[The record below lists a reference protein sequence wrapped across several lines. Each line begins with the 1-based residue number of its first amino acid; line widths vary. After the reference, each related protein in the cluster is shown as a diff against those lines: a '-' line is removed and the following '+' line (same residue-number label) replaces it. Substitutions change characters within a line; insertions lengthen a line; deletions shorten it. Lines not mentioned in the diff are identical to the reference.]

1 MSSFFLTRVLETA
14 ESGGDRIA
22 FRGHGGELSY
32 ADAGRVLRR
41 LHASL
46 GIAPGEVVALVGG
59 NRPETLLAQ
68 FAIQLSGAS
77 VVLVGAS
84 SSIPDRLAMLEGAGV
99 TTLVLDPERE
109 HAAELAAAVGPDR
122 VRELG
127 YAADLLATEGES
139 PVALPDSVR
148 VIFPSGGTTGVPKL
162 IAHTGMYDGIAH
174 IFPWEPE
181 AGNRILV
188 VAPLSH
194 MTGNAGALG
203 GFLRGDLVVL
213 HEKFDAGAV
222 LDAIAAERL
231 THLSLTPPRLSAL
244 LDHPDLAT
252 TDLSSV
258 RSLSLGASPLSPKR
272 LSQALEV
279 FGPVVGQGYG
289 LTENPVVATIAAA
302 DFDSHPHRLASVGR
316 IAPGTEAKI
325 AGDVGEVLVKGL
337 AMMDGYFGQPELTAA
352 AFTEDGW
359 LRTGDLGRFDEDGF
373 LYLLDRTDDVIV
385 TGEHGTKVYSTVVEH
400 ALLEHPRVEEAAVFG
415 VDDGEQRVVHAVV
428 VASGVTEEDLRA
440 FLLAHFGA
448 GHFVPK
454 RIEFTDRLPLTGI
467 GKIDKKKLLAM
478 SK

>member
-1 MSSFFLTRVLETA
+1 MLETI

-32 ADAGRVLRR
+32 ADAGKVLRR
-41 LHASL
+41 LHASF
-46 GIAPGEVVALVGG
+46 GVEPGEVVALVGG

-77 VVLVGAS
+77 VLLVGAS
-84 SSIPDRLAMLEGAGV
+84 SSTPDRLAMVEGAGV
-99 TTLVLDPERE
+99 STLVVDPERE
-109 HAAELAAAVGPDR
+109 NAAELAASAGPAR
-122 VRELG
+122 VRQLG
-127 YAADLLATEGES
+127 YAADLLAAQGES
-139 PVALPDSVR
+139 PFELPDSVR

-174 IFPWEPE
+174 IFPWEPH

-213 HEKFDAGAV
+213 YEKFDAGAV
-222 LDAIAAERL
+222 LHAIETEGL

-244 LDHPDLAT
+244 LDHPGLAS

-258 RSLSLGASPLSPKR
+258 RSLSLGASPLPPAR

-302 DFDSHPHRLASVGR
+302 DFDGHPHRLASVGR
-316 IAPGTEAKI
+316 IAPGSEAKI
-325 AGDVGEVLVKGL
+325 AGGGTEIGEVLVRGL
-337 AMMDGYFGQPELTAA
+337 ATMDGYFGQPELTAA

-359 LRTGDLGRFDEDGF
+359 LRTGDLGRFDEDGY

-415 VDDGEQRVVHAVV
+415 VDDGEHRLVHAVV
-428 VASGVTEEDLRA
+428 VAREVTEAELRA
-440 FLLAHFGA
+440 FLLTHFGA

-454 RIEFTDRLPLTGI
+454 RIAFADRLPLTGI
-467 GKIDKKKLLAM
+467 GKVDKKKLLAM